1 MPEIGW
7 TRCTRIKSVP
17 VRMRTMLAKILRA
30 MKERVIFAIE
40 RRLRRPTRF
49 GKPARARRR
58 GRRDYRVGSERFC
71 TDFNLADFRQA
82 LAVSPVRVSA
92 HADTPRAS
100 SDVDV
105 SPAIYRPPWRVILH
119 RGIPMLKFSFGLEL
133 EVSSRYRRCAYGNGP
148 SRNRGKKRGSANKSE
163 VINLDALKTSSA
175 SRRVM
180 TNDCGIA
187 VTERYRVRRV
197 GDIAF
202 LRCGDATRRDATR
215 RGFAFAPGTR

>member
-1 MPEIGW
+1 MLEIGW

-92 HADTPRAS
+92 YPRMRMRRAHR

-105 SPAIYRPPWRVILH
+105 SPAIYRRPWRVILH

-133 EVSSRYRRCAYGNGP
+133 EVSSRDRRCAYGNGP
-148 SRNRGKKRGSANKSE
+148 SRNGGKKRGPPSP
-163 VINLDALKTSSA
+163 
-175 SRRVM
+175 R
-180 TNDCGIA
+180 
-187 VTERYRVRRV
+187 
-197 GDIAF
+197 
-202 LRCGDATRRDATR
+202 
-215 RGFAFAPGTR
+215 